1 MPYLISRSVTGRVS
15 VRMKHRKNALILLAG
30 GKGSR
35 MGSDVPKQFMKLGGI
50 PLIGHSLETVQRS
63 GLIDECIL
71 VSGADDIPAIRDI
84 VDRGSF
90 DKVSLIVPGGAERYL
105 SVVNGCEAL
114 FEKYEGCEAF
124 EGMPEVILVHDGAR
138 PFLDD
143 DIIGR
148 CLDGVE
154 ETGGCVAA
162 VPSKDTVKLAGE
174 DGIVTDE
181 PVRSSVW
188 CMQTPQVFD
197 LKIIRRA
204 CEAVRVAGKDDD
216 PEMKVRLSGITD
228 DARMVSLFTDTKIKL
243 VMGSYENIK
252 VTTPTDL
259 IIAERILEE
268 RRGHIS

>member
-1 MPYLISRSVTGRVS
+1 
-15 VRMKHRKNALILLAG
+15 
-30 GKGSR
+30 
-35 MGSDVPKQFMKLGGI
+35 MGSDIPKQFMMLGGM
-50 PLIGHSLETVQRS
+50 PLITHSLEQVQRS
-63 GLIDECIL
+63 ELIDECIL
-71 VSGADDIPAIRDI
+71 VSGKEDIPAIRDI

-124 EGMPEVILVHDGAR
+124 EGMPEVVLVHDGAR

-143 DIIGR
+143 GIISR
-148 CLDGVE
+148 CLEGVA

-162 VPSKDTVKLAGE
+162 VPSKDTVKLAGT

-188 CMQTPQVFD
+188 CMQTPQVFS
-197 LKIIRRA
+197 LTAIKAA
-204 CEAVRVAGKDDD
+204 CEAVRKAEGSDD
-216 PEMKVRLSGITD
+216 PDIKGTLNGITD
-228 DARMVSLFTDTKIKL
+228 DAGMVSLFTDTKIKL

-252 VTTPTDL
+252 VTTPVDL